1 MRYSLGA
8 PIEYCPSMKG
18 YYYSDETFTLPTRFL
33 TAGDQQVLSYLARQY
48 ANLGQGQI
56 KRIASLLQRLSELTE
71 GGERQPGV
79 PALEVTAR
87 EIEVFNILKESLKQH
102 LKVELTFRPTSD
114 SSPEHALFSPYK
126 LFVRN
131 GANQVVGYCELL
143 QDMRFIE
150 LGKIGSIRL
159 TDFPY
164 KMEAHFDENQ
174 YTSQGFARFPM
185 VEFRSAVDTTRL
197 PRPYREI
204 GNNRY
209 LIKFHD
215 SQQLLLTLLG
225 SCSDFR
231 IHSLQWLQNK
241 LKSHLLQLLNRRD

>member
-1 MRYSLGA
+1 M
-8 PIEYCPSMKG
+8 
-18 YYYSDETFTLPTRFL
+18 
-33 TAGDQQVLSYLARQY
+33 LSCLARQY
-48 ANLGQGQI
+48 AYLGQRQI
-56 KRIASLLQRLSELTE
+56 KRIASLLQQLSQLTD

-114 SSPEHALFSPYK
+114 SSPEHTLFSPYK

-131 GANQVVGYCELL
+131 GANQVVGYCEQL
-143 QDMRFIE
+143 QDMRVIE
-150 LGKIGSIRL
+150 LGMIGSIRL

-164 KMEAHFDENQ
+164 KMEAYFDEDH
-174 YTSQGFARFPM
+174 YTSQEFIRFPIPFRTE
-185 VEFRSAVDTTRL
+185 VEFLSAVDITRL
-197 PRPYREI
+197 PQPYRQI

-209 LIKFHD
+209 LIEFHD
-215 SQQLLLTLLG
+215 SQQLLLALLG

-231 IHSLQWLQNK
+231 IHSPQWLQNK
-241 LKSHLLQLLNRRD
+241 LKSHLLQLLNRHA